1 MAQLWE
7 IALDRFTDKKKR
19 GAGQPPKFDTPEQM
33 AIRAREY
40 FEWCSKTP
48 LNEHKIFAQQG
59 EIIDGEVKHK
69 RPFTQAGL
77 CVYLGISEDTWRNY
91 RDKKPEYFEV
101 TKLITDAMYDQKF
114 SGASAGLFNAN
125 IIARDLG
132 LKDKSEIDHQST
144 DGSMSPKDTSQTVLE
159 ILKKKYVE

>member
-40 FEWCSKTP
+40 FEWCSKNP

-59 EIIDGEVKHK
+59 EIVDGEVKHK

-77 CVYLGISEDTWRNY
+77 CIFLEISEDTYRNY
-91 RDKKPEYFEV
+91 KKNPRFFEV
-101 TKLITDAMYDQKF
+101 TSEIDKIMYEQKF
-114 SGASAGLFNAN
+114 AGASAGLFNAN

-144 DGSMSPKDTSQTVLE
+144 DGSMSPKDTSATVLE
-159 ILKKKYVE
+159 ILKKKYAE

>member
-1 MAQLWE
+1 MSQLWE
-7 IALDRFTDKKKR
+7 I
-19 GAGQPPKFDTPEQM
+19 GASRIGQPPCFNTPQEM
-33 AIRAREY
+33 LERALEY
-40 FEWCSKTP
+40 FKWCEEHP
-48 LNEHKIFAQQG
+48 LDEHKIFAQQG
-59 EIIDGEVKHK
+59 EVIDGEVKHK

-77 CVYLGISEDTWRNY
+77 CIFLGISEDTYRNY
-91 RDKKPEYFEV
+91 KLKPKFFEV
-101 TKLITDAMYDQKF
+101 TNEIDKIMYEQKF
-114 SGASAGLFNAN
+114 AGASAGLFNAN

>member
-7 IALDRFTDKKKR
+7 I
-19 GAGQPPKFDTPEQM
+19 GASRIGQPPCFNSPQEM
-33 AIRAREY
+33 LERALEY
-40 FEWCSKTP
+40 FQWCEEHP
-48 LNEHKIFAQQG
+48 LGEHKIFAQQG

-69 RPFTQAGL
+69 RPYTQAGL

-91 RDKKPEYFEV
+91 RDRKPDYFEV

-132 LKDKSEIDHQST
+132 LKDKSEIDHQSS
-144 DGSMSPKDTSQTVLE
+144 DGSMSPKDTSATVLT
-159 ILKKKYVE
+159 ILKKKYAE